1 MCVCVSMHSHMYTC
15 LCAASHQHLPFS
27 ERRFEEYR
35 SSSMVVV
42 VVESSRSER
51 HGQPQTAQSTEAL
64 GACSDGSRPGCPTS
78 VVVPGSSEV
87 QMRCDQLPYFR
98 VSSYVTTNSCAA
110 CKQGSIPFG
119 TVDFPSGTR
128 IGAWKET
135 NRWTDYSM
143 IWLAQTVCASYLSCF
158 GFSSSQATS
167 KHERLESAA
176 KLGSVRKTSNYPY
189 LGRNDDG
196 ELVHL
201 QQAKIIPWCDSCGSL
216 PQTHGEAQQ
225 KSTCVPA

>member
-1 MCVCVSMHSHMYTC
+1 MNLSDAFREHAEQARHETERDACVCVSMHSHMYTC
-15 LCAASHQHLPFS
+15 LCVASHQHLPFS

-135 NRWTDYSM
+135 NRWTGLFHDM
-143 IWLAQTVCASYLSCF
+143 ACA
-158 GFSSSQATS
+158 
-167 KHERLESAA
+167 
-176 KLGSVRKTSNYPY
+176 
-189 LGRNDDG
+189 D
-196 ELVHL
+196 HL
-201 QQAKIIPWCDSCGSL
+201 R
-216 PQTHGEAQQ
+216 
-225 KSTCVPA
+225 